1 MLRIWPQVR
10 SIRVSRNY
18 TETNV
23 PDTSPG
29 FELTGIHCIYSPVQ
43 RKFPEL
49 NSNRSKRDLFLLYTP
64 HCTIF
69 DVMIF
74 FLFCFTTKMILKC
87 NCCIKRILEY
97 SRSDRCRISLARVR
111 DKKSR
116 KICSSHRLRKNC
128 QCVNLTTQ
136 RVDY

>member
-69 DVMIF
+69 DVIIF
-74 FLFCFTTKMILKC
+74 FVLFYDEDDFEMQL
-87 NCCIKRILEY
+87 LH
-97 SRSDRCRISLARVR
+97 
-111 DKKSR
+111 KKDLGVLP
-116 KICSSHRLRKNC
+116 K
-128 QCVNLTTQ
+128 
-136 RVDY
+136 